1 MMTRDCSQDYIETV
15 SRACGNM
22 LHAAVLEYCLGGA
35 DFLQKFIQS
44 GIAEHIK
51 EGSPKYLAGE
61 SGLELF
67 LDVMDAVGLSQSP
80 RDIAS
85 FERSDVFWVGW
96 ILARY
101 QRYSGRKF
109 SRILQV
115 LPYEELLG
123 LYGTLH
129 EEDVQKSYAVF
140 DEHFAQAES
149 PLKTIRKRR
158 GLTQEELAQESG
170 VSLNTIR
177 AYERKGKDI
186 AKAQVGIVRRLA
198 RALGCGIEDLVD

>member
-1 MMTRDCSQDYIETV
+1 MMTRDCRQDYIDTV
-15 SRACGNM
+15 SQACGNM
-22 LHAAVLEYCLGGA
+22 LHDAVLEYGMDGA

-44 GIAEHIK
+44 GIAEHIE
-51 EGSPKYLAGE
+51 EGSPKYVAGK

-67 LDVMDAVGLSQSP
+67 LDVMDAVGLPQIP
-80 RDIAS
+80 RDIVT
-85 FERSDVFWVGW
+85 FERSDVYWVGW

-101 QRYSGRKF
+101 QRYSERKF
-109 SRILQV
+109 SRILQI

-129 EEDVQKSYAVF
+129 EADVQKSYAVF
-140 DEHFAQAES
+140 DEHFTQAES

-158 GLTQEELAQESG
+158 GMTQEGLARESG

-186 AKAQVGIVRRLA
+186 AKAQVDIVRRLS
-198 RALGCGIEDLVD
+198 RTLGCTIGDLVD